1 MVQDSTADSSAS
13 VVRPPWWRSIGPAL
27 ITACVV
33 FGPGSLVI
41 NANVGATYGYQ
52 LLWLLLLAGLVMG
65 TYMTMSARAGVVAGA
80 THFEVVAAAVGRPA
94 AAVLGLVLCLTCG
107 AFQFSNNLAV
117 ALAVGSLV
125 PEPYVL
131 GVQLAAI
138 VMLNAVLIA
147 FLFRAHH
154 VFGTI
159 EAVMKVMVGVVLLSF
174 LVNVFVARPD
184 PVGVLRGVIPRIPP
198 ELSLGIPAIVDGAV
212 KDPLVLLASL
222 MGTTFSVAGAF
233 FQGNLVREKGWGP
246 ADYDRGVGDA
256 VAGVCVL
263 TLVSAMIMVTA
274 GTVILGKSADNLAT
288 LALTLRPLLGATAF
302 YVFCIGLIPVALNP
316 FLINAMIG
324 GTALADGFGLSG
336 RLSDWWPRVFTV
348 VVLMA
353 GLAMAA
359 IGLWYK
365 IPPVHL
371 MIFGQALTVIGNPLM
386 AATLLWLANR
396 RGTMGRRRN
405 GPLANVLGTL
415 GLVVVL
421 LLAARMLWF
430 VSLRI
435 SLLLGAG

>member
-1 MVQDSTADSSAS
+1 MAQTSDSPPAAA
-13 VVRPPWWRSIGPAL
+13 RPPWWRSIGPAL

-52 LLWLLLLAGLVMG
+52 LLWLLLLAGLLMG
-65 TYMTMSARAGVVAGA
+65 TYMTMSARAGVTAGA
-80 THFEVVAAAVGRPA
+80 THFAVLAEAAGRPVAAL
-94 AAVLGLVLCLTCG
+94 LGLVLCLTCG

-125 PEPYVL
+125 PAQYVL
-131 GVQLAAI
+131 ATQLSAI
-138 VMLNAVLIA
+138 VTLNVVLIV
-147 FLFRAHH
+147 FLFQARHI
-154 VFGTI
+154 FKTI
-159 EAVMKVMVGVVLLSF
+159 EAIMKVMVGVVLLSF
-174 LVNVFVARPD
+174 LLNVFLARPD
-184 PVGVLRGVIPRIPP
+184 LPGVMAGLVPRIPS
-198 ELSLGIPAIVDGAV
+198 ELSLGIPAIVDGVV

-274 GTVILGKSADNLAT
+274 GTVILGTSADNLAT
-288 LALTLRPLLGATAF
+288 LALTLRPLLGVTAF
-302 YVFCIGLIPVALNP
+302 YVFCLGLIPVALNP

-324 GTALADGFGLSG
+324 GTALADGLGLPG
-336 RLSDWWPRVFTV
+336 RLSDLWPRIFTV
-348 VVLMA
+348 VVLVA
-353 GLAMAA
+353 GLAVASM
-359 IGLWYK
+359 GLWYR
-365 IPPVHL
+365 IPPIHL

-396 RGTMGRRRN
+396 RGTMGDRRN
-405 GPLANVLGTL
+405 GLAANILGTL

-421 LLAARMLWF
+421 LLAVRMLWF
-430 VSLRI
+430 VYLRI
-435 SLLLGAG
+435 SLLSGTA